1 MGDTLLGS
9 IDLTVLRSIP
19 TRWSGLVRFVLSTMV
34 SLRGPRLGR
43 DSLVES
49 VTVQKMGEK
58 WSGYAAYRGEFL
70 RTNTATHRVNVGLRL
85 EF

>member
-1 MGDTLLGS
+1 
-9 IDLTVLRSIP
+9 
-19 TRWSGLVRFVLSTMV
+19 MV